1 MVTQVKNYTLDTH
14 VPRIFFFFLSNM
26 VLRSHWMHMV
36 ERQSK
41 ETMEAAIHDGL
52 EQLSTLPPARRYLVM
67 GAFLGVMTGERVLLV
82 FSGKRPG
89 NP

>member
-1 MVTQVKNYTLDTH
+1 MVA
-14 VPRIFFFFLSNM
+14 
-26 VLRSHWMHMV
+26 
-36 ERQSK
+36 RQSK
-41 ETMEAAIHDGL
+41 ETMEAAVHDGL